1 MKIIIVYIFGSVC
14 QVHSDFP
21 LLWDLLLESMENGS
35 WWGVAFG
42 GGGRAPLPT
51 FLLHEHILWS

>member
-14 QVHSDFP
+14 QVHSDFT
-21 LLWDLLLESMENGS
+21 LLWELPLESIGSGS

-42 GGGRAPLPT
+42 GGGEGSPA
-51 FLLHEHILWS
+51 HISTA